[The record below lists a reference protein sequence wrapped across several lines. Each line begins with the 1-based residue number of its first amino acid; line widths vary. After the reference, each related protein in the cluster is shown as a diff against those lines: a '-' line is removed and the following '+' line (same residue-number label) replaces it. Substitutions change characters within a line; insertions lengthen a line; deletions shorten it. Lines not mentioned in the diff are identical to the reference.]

1 MDFEGIFNRN
11 SRPYKKMQ
19 KNKYSSVDGYRQN
32 SFSKSLE
39 SFNPRALISSLRN
52 SRKLKIIIFVI
63 VLILL
68 AIIIGV
74 IAILYPLMSSIINY
88 ILENGFSGLI
98 DEMLNS
104 LDKIWNGSK

>member
-32 SFSKSLE
+32 SFSKSQE
-39 SFNPRALISSLRN
+39 RFNALALLSSLRN

-63 VLILL
+63 VLILF
-68 AIIIGV
+68 AIIIGL
-74 IAILYPLMSSIINY
+74 IAILYPMMSSIIDY
-88 ILENGFSGLI
+88 ILENGFSGII
-98 DEMLNS
+98 DELFNS